1 MIRDIGE
8 RPPPGDGLCKI
19 SGGSNPHFLLPTL
32 SKIKVMTY
40 QEKKQA
46 SKGLLEA
53 IKALGNDESIKV
65 IYGKDY
71 NGQPQR
77 YKIGCTIWKSS
88 GPSYSIYKDE
98 VFGLSGMNIDSLTN
112 TQAKAY
118 TYDMMGQ
125 RTTYNFPLYEMEI
138 VTEKVA

>member
-1 MIRDIGE
+1 
-8 RPPPGDGLCKI
+8 
-19 SGGSNPHFLLPTL
+19 
-32 SKIKVMTY
+32 MTY
-40 QEKKQA
+40 SDKVKA

-65 IYGKDY
+65 IYGTDY

-88 GPSYSIYKDE
+88 GPSYSIYKDD
-98 VFGLSGMNIDSLTN
+98 VFGLSGMNIDSLTS

-125 RTTYNFPLYEMEI
+125 RTTYNFPLYGMEI
-138 VTEKVA
+138 VTEEVA